1 MSTIDLSGDITIAIN
16 GAYDRGNPVV
26 LGYTDDQGRPA
37 LSARGSVYVHSSHQL
52 AIWARSETSGFVK
65 AIAERPYVS
74 LLFFAS
80 NDAGP
85 RMLLSIQ
92 GKAHV
97 DSSLNDEVYAAILP
111 GEREHDPDQKGVAVI
126 VEIGTLTGF
135 SPELGPINQSRQA
148 V

>member
-1 MSTIDLSGDITIAIN
+1 MSTIDLSGDITVAIN
-16 GAYDRGNPVV
+16 GAYNRGNPVV
-26 LGYTDDQGRPA
+26 LGYIDEKGRAA
-37 LSARGSVYVHSSHQL
+37 LSVRGSVYVHSGNQL

-85 RMLLSIQ
+85 RMMLSIQ

-97 DSSLNDEVYAAILP
+97 DSNLNDEVYGAILP
-111 GEREHDPDQKGVAVI
+111 GEREHDPDKKGVAVV
-126 VEIGTLTGF
+126 VEVGTLTGF

-148 V
+148 A